1 MKVWVDLLVYL
12 LSSFFF
18 DKIPTWQILAFS
30 SLLLSWKEGHVQPG
44 KDEVE
49 DLDLYRCSVPNS
61 SDGPIF
67 EKRRATDGHFFN
79 KNTGVK
85 TGKIQVLV
93 FKKARKFDSRLFSW
107 LHWLGRA
114 SKFKLMRRNHL
125 LKVHSLVAT

>member
-1 MKVWVDLLVYL
+1 MWTLDSLGQAFSFDNSSPSEVGRLHRRLPQVMKVWVDLLVYL

-85 TGKIQVLV
+85 TGVDGQNSS
-93 FKKARKFDSRLFSW
+93 FCF
-107 LHWLGRA
+107 
-114 SKFKLMRRNHL
+114 
-125 LKVHSLVAT
+125 